1 MAAAALR
8 FDRIT
13 LIETVINRGGGT
25 CAGQISAARLLWSAF
40 AIKRKRCW
48 RKNQSTLKRGEERKG
63 GGEVVVG
70 ELVVA
75 SLCVCTPKTWAGE
88 HGQWR
93 RPLIYSFF
101 LFPSL
106 SEGFGV
112 GLFKL

>member
-13 LIETVINRGGGT
+13 LIETVINRGGT

-63 GGEVVVG
+63 GGGGGGGGVRSSK
-70 ELVVA
+70 
-75 SLCVCTPKTWAGE
+75 SLCVYT
-88 HGQWR
+88 
-93 RPLIYSFF
+93 
-101 LFPSL
+101 
-106 SEGFGV
+106 
-112 GLFKL
+112 